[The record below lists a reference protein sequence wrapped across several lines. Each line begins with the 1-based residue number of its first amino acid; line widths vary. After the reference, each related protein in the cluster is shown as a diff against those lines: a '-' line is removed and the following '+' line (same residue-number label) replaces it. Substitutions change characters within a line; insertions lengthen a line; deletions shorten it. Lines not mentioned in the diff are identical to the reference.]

1 MIFILSTM
9 QRAFLVSL
17 AIHSLPVGMVFLL
30 PGVFSAAQEDKKPW
44 PVYSVLLE
52 KRHNVTKVTATKKT
66 APKQASARTTGTADF
81 DLKGEHRALKAD
93 YEMALSSLIEKQ
105 RYYPRTARQR
115 GEEGRPVVKLVL
127 DTQGRLVQVYLE
139 SSSGIELLDEAALDI
154 VNRAQPFPA
163 PPAAYVQVLQSRG
176 DNRMI
181 FRAPISFA
189 LSRTR

>member
-1 MIFILSTM
+1 M
-9 QRAFLVSL
+9 QRAFLLSL
-17 AIHSLPVGMVFLL
+17 ALHSLPVGMLFML
-30 PGVFSAAQEDKKPW
+30 PGVFFAAQEEKKPVS
-44 PVYSVLLE
+44 VYSVLLE
-52 KRHNVTKVTATKKT
+52 KRRNVTKLTATKKN
-66 APKQASARTTGTADF
+66 ALKQASAHTAGTADF

-127 DTQGRLVQVYLE
+127 DPQGRLVQVQLE

-163 PPAAYVQVLQSRG
+163 PPAAYVQVLQARG

-181 FRAPISFA
+181 FRAPISFV
-189 LSRTR
+189 LSRSR